1 MYFDFIQG
9 IITYFLLEPVLDF
22 FKARLGTTTVAHTVE
37 SSLTPLAIL
46 IKRYGVFKPALL
58 CATVEVIAH
67 VVNLFLHGVDG
78 SVTRTMPLL
87 ESRTK
92 TIFLAAYVFICSHLS
107 SLGWATDKPFKST
120 AIAQTALHFQE
131 PALRVLHIA
140 QSILKFFFGENYF
153 ASHITYFKT
162 LPRRFCN
169 YARRQGKEKIIKPG
183 KRTIRRMR
191 RKYPFIAFACRAA
204 FLVFAVAVFSVSIPV
219 AFLYVCA
226 MDVDAALIDIDEEHS
241 MAFIEEV
248 DFDGAESFCDE
259 TTLNVENDDRSS
271 IILSIMG
278 VEGDLD
284 TICDIEDSVVKRYLD
299 MGTEV
304 VVEVAVEEQSVC
316 EERTG
321 EVIMASVLAV
331 EKEAPVEQSEVLGQ
345 NVLTHIEH
353 EESLGP
359 VEEPVVELDDHSFH
373 SFVEMNALKIRLR
386 SPMPAL
392 TASFSMPSLLT
403 TSFSMPNL
411 LSSPAMTFSF
421 SPSPSTLS
429 SSSPM
434 LTRAQSMPTLSPIL
448 SQTIY
453 RWTQSS
459 SVAESPTFSNVSLRR
474 TASFSWPRTLSKT
487 PSPVG
492 STWSAN
498 PRLPRAQQPQTVKAA
513 TLLFAPLLW
522 AWSRS
527 PEL

>member
-22 FKARLGTTTVAHTVE
+22 FKARLGITTVAHTVE

-58 CATVEVIAH
+58 CATVEVIAL

-107 SLGWATDKPFKST
+107 SIGWATDKPFKST

-204 FLVFAVAVFSVSIPV
+204 FLVFAVAVFSVSILV
-219 AFLYVCA
+219 AFLYVFA
-226 MDVDAALIDIDEEHS
+226 MDVDAVLIGIDEEHS
-241 MAFIEEV
+241 MAFIEEA
-248 DFDGAESFCDE
+248 DLDEADSFYYD
-259 TTLNVENDDRSS
+259 TTLDVENDDNSS
-271 IILSIMG
+271 SILSIMD
-278 VEGDLD
+278 VEEDFDD

-299 MGTEV
+299 MGAEV
-304 VVEVAVEEQSVC
+304 DVEVAVEEQSVC

-331 EKEAPVEQSEVLGQ
+331 EEEVPVEQSEVVGQ
-345 NVLTHIEH
+345 NVLTHLEH

-359 VEEPVVELDDHSFH
+359 VEEPVVEVDDHSFH

-392 TASFSMPSLLT
+392 TASFSMPSLVT

-421 SPSPSTLS
+421 SPSPLLART
-429 SSSPM
+429 
-434 LTRAQSMPTLSPIL
+434 QSMPTLSPIL
-448 SQTIY
+448 SQTSY

-459 SVAESPTFSNVSLRR
+459 SVAESATFSNVGLRR

-492 STWSAN
+492 STWRAN
-498 PRLPRAQQPQTVKAA
+498 SRLPRAQQPQTVKAA